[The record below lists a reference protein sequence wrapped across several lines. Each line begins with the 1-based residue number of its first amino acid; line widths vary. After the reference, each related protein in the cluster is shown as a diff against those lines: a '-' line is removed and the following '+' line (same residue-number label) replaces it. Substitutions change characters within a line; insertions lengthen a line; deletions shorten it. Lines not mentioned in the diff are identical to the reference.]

1 MNPGITMADAS
12 QTPGAVDLGFRRGD
26 EFRRVLT
33 VNINLTGY
41 TLTWEIYGLRDD
53 AVKLSGSL
61 SFSTPPNAVAM
72 VISEAQTGTLA
83 VGTYGFRAVWI
94 ATGSIQRTFLQGVC
108 EVTR

>member
-1 MNPGITMADAS
+1 MADAS
-12 QTPGAVDLGFRRGD
+12 QTPGSVDIGFRRGD

-33 VNINLTGY
+33 VNLNLTGY
-41 TLTWEIYGLRDD
+41 ALTWEIYGLRDD
-53 AVKLSGSL
+53 AVKLTGSL
-61 SFSTPPNAVAM
+61 SFTTPPNAVGL

>member
-1 MNPGITMADAS
+1 MADAS

-41 TLTWEIYGLRDD
+41 TLTWEIFGLRDD
-53 AVKLSGSL
+53 GVKLSGSL
-61 SFSTPPNAVAM
+61 SFTTPPNAVSL
-72 VISEAQTGTLA
+72 VISEAQTGTLLP
-83 VGTYGFRAVWI
+83 GTYGFRAVWI

>member
-1 MNPGITMADAS
+1 MADAS

-33 VNINLTGY
+33 VNLNLTGY

-53 AVKLSGSL
+53 GVKLSGSL
-61 SFSTPPNAVAM
+61 SFSTPPSAVAL
-72 VISEAQTGTLA
+72 VITEAQTGTLPP
-83 VGTYGFRAVWI
+83 GTYGFRAVWV
-94 ATGSIQRTFLQGVC
+94 ATGSIQRTFLEGVC